1 MNFSQEIFNSGNFF
15 KKIKSREFVIAKK
28 KLLDSLKKNSFG
40 FLEDLYD
47 KDFSLI
53 KKSVK
58 KFKKYNDILFLG
70 TGGSSLGGKTLVEI
84 SNYLN
89 SDKNLPRIHFFENIE
104 KNTFL

>member
-53 KKSVK
+53 KK
-58 KFKKYNDILFLG
+58 
-70 TGGSSLGGKTLVEI
+70 
-84 SNYLN
+84 
-89 SDKNLPRIHFFENIE
+89 R
-104 KNTFL
+104 